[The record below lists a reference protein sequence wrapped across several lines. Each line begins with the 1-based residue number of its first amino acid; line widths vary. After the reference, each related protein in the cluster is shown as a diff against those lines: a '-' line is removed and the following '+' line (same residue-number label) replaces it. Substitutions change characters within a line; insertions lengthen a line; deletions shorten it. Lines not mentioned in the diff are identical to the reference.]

1 MASKQY
7 VVSKTE
13 EHNALPITSLTEVSG
28 TQREEEIARML
39 SGSITEASL
48 AHAHELLSEVRQ
60 IFQNYMD
67 ITMYLFGD

>member
-1 MASKQY
+1 MVTHLPQVAVLASKHY

-48 AHAHELLSEVRQ
+48 AHAHELLTET
-60 IFQNYMD
+60 Y
-67 ITMYLFGD
+67 